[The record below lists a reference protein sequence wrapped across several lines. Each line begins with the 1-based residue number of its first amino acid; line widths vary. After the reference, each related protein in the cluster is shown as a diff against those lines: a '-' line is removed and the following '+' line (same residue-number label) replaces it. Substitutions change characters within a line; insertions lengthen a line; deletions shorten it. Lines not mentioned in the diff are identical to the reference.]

1 MQQKTAPYDAV
12 FVSAANWAFHLED
25 GIVKMGASAL
35 AFKKLLDQHVYCTQN
50 NDFDGAQIFIQPG
63 FKGRRIMVPDTPAF
77 EKNKMFNFYNNQEQ
91 WVKQR
96 INPPNKGTWEWNNTM
111 LLHQQKQN
119 RSPQHLPHH
128 NRPFLLPHQPFQYNW
143 KDWKAVLSPL
153 KGIYSSWW
161 HRTAICP
168 WSQFRYAG
176 NVE

>member
-1 MQQKTAPYDAV
+1 MIFMKKQLTGLLPNFITVFRQPSTSFLNMNVLEYGRSSTGLCNKKTAPYDAV

-91 WVKQR
+91 
-96 INPPNKGTWEWNNTM
+96 
-111 LLHQQKQN
+111 
-119 RSPQHLPHH
+119 
-128 NRPFLLPHQPFQYNW
+128 
-143 KDWKAVLSPL
+143 
-153 KGIYSSWW
+153 
-161 HRTAICP
+161 
-168 WSQFRYAG
+168 
-176 NVE
+176 